1 MREKEEILNVL
12 SLHIREILRQAELD
26 FEELQEIRLRTGR
39 PLSLRYQGKELFLMD
54 GGIKTKK
61 WQEAWSVTEK
71 ELRETM
77 EYVGKY
83 SLYAYE
89 DELKQGYL
97 TLRGG
102 HRVGVAGK
110 TVLEGGKVKGIR
122 HISCV
127 NIRLSHQKKGCADE
141 VLPYIY
147 KGDEVCHTL
156 IISPPCCGKT
166 TLLRDLIRQISDG
179 SKERRGRTVGVVD
192 ERSEIGGCYL
202 GIPGNDVGIR
212 TDILDGC
219 PKYEGMMMLIRSM
232 APEVIAVDELG
243 RYEDIDAI
251 ETALFCGC
259 RLLATAHGNDLSDIC
274 SKPLFQKL
282 WQERVFERYLIL
294 GYGRHPGKICRIL
307 GEGGESLC

>member
-39 PLSLRYQGKELFLMD
+39 PLSLRYQGKELFLME

-89 DELKQGYL
+89 DELRQGYL

-202 GIPGNDVGIR
+202 GFR
-212 TDILDGC
+212 EMT
-219 PKYEGMMMLIRSM
+219 
-232 APEVIAVDELG
+232 
-243 RYEDIDAI
+243 
-251 ETALFCGC
+251 
-259 RLLATAHGNDLSDIC
+259 
-274 SKPLFQKL
+274 
-282 WQERVFERYLIL
+282 
-294 GYGRHPGKICRIL
+294 
-307 GEGGESLC
+307 